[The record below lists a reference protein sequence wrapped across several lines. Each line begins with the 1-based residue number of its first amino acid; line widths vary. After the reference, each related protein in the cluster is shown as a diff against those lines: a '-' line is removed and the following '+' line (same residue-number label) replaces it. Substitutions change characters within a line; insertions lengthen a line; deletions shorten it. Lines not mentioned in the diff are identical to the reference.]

1 MFLNTD
7 AIAAIEQKLS
17 GMQNEEN
24 SSQTE
29 NEPVA
34 REVEVNVQ
42 AKNDVNDEDRH
53 TVSSAGAAEE
63 KEQHSVPYKR
73 FQEVN
78 ASKKELKAKA
88 SRLEQELQEARKE
101 IERVRQTKPTQET
114 KDNFYEEIERQ
125 LAEGDHDP
133 RYSGL
138 EKRLNAYEEKMAAAE
153 LDVELKTVRKSY
165 PDVPEEVMLQAVIN
179 DPNVSL
185 MDVAKEWSQFVAE
198 IEERALARAGVSKTS
213 TPSAPKRPQGAT
225 GGVSV
230 SAAASSKPRTMAD
243 AKAAAL
249 AYFKQHGL

>member
-101 IERVRQTKPTQET
+101 IERARQQKPAQE
-114 KDNFYEEIERQ
+114 KDSFYEDIERQ
-125 LAEGDHDP
+125 LAEADGDP

-138 EKRLNAYEEKMAAAE
+138 EKRLNAYEEKMAANELDAE
-153 LDVELKTVRKSY
+153 LRMAKKSY